1 MIRRPPRST
10 LFPYTTLFRSTLR
23 HAVFQPMLH
32 RLQRGE
38 RRGVVAARLREY
50 LLPRGPE
57 DQGPAQWVA
66 VEQPSAEPA
75 RPLATRAPATCHALR
90 RGDGDV
96 LEDGGMDQLV
106 HDAQTE
112 RLLGAFDLAREDD
125 VEGRAGANQPGEPLA
140 AARPRENAKLHFREA
155 ELGPGVIG
163 GHAVPAG
170 EGELEPAAEARAVR
184 SEE

>member
-1 MIRRPPRST
+1 
-10 LFPYTTLFRSTLR
+10 
-23 HAVFQPMLH
+23 MLH

-38 RRGVVAARLREY
+38 GRGIVAARLREY

-57 DQGPAQWVA
+57 DQGPAQRVA

-75 RPLATRAPATCHALR
+75 RPLPTRAPAACHALR

-140 AARPRENAKLHFREA
+140 AARPRENAELHFREA

-170 EGELEPAAEARAVR
+170 EGELEPAAEDRKSTRLNSSHSQISYAVFCLKKKKKTIQR
-184 SEE
+184 R